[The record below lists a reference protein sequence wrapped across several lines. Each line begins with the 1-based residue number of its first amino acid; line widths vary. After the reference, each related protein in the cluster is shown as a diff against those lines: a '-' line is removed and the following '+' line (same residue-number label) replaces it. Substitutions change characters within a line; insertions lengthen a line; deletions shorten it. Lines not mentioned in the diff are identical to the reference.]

1 VWACTNWEWTKKFGM
16 HMCETVCEI
25 YEEWFYIWR
34 QDMVSESEA

>member
-1 VWACTNWEWTKKFGM
+1 
-16 HMCETVCEI
+16 MCETVCEI